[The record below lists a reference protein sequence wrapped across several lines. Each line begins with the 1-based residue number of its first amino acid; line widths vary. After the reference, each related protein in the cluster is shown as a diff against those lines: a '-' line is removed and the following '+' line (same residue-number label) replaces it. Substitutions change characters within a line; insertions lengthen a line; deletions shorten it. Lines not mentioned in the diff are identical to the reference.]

1 MTAIVVDPELVK
13 QYARVKNISLDE
25 AQKRLEE
32 NLVKEA
38 VDVDLRQQYQ
48 VLINAFRKMQP
59 QLQGVVLRE
68 SDTAVKFMEVNSKLD
83 GLQKELDAFVN
94 KINFEREVYAK
105 SMKILNDIVQE
116 DSNTMA
122 RIKALE
128 DAANTPLYKKVL
140 NKIKW
145 MLKL

>member
-13 QYARVKNISLDE
+13 QYARVKNISEEE
-25 AQKRLEE
+25 AHKRLEE

-59 QLQGVVLRE
+59 QLMGVVLRE
-68 SDTAVKFMEVNSKLD
+68 TDVNVKFQEVSAKITTLESSFEELVKKLT
-83 GLQKELDAFVN
+83 
-94 KINFEREVYAK
+94 FEREVYAK
-105 SMKILNDIVQE
+105 SMTLLNGIVAE
-116 DSNTMA
+116 DEKTQA

-145 MLKL
+145 MRKS